1 MATWDAVPE
10 PLADRSEPLRLLLAP
25 VAPKLAGPAE
35 REYGQEELLRAA
47 AALVRELAGPQGAL
61 LVFEDLHWADAE
73 SVALFGRLAVS
84 ADLPLL
90 LVGTFRPEGVA
101 RRHPLVELL
110 AELERQRLVTGV
122 ALERLSRAGVAELLA
137 AVYGNPVPYQVA
149 EALHRRTGGNPFF
162 LEELVVTAGRVDP
175 ARLATLPLPWNLS
188 EAVLRRLDDLAP
200 ASAGWSTPPPS
211 WAGVSPST
219 CWPPSPAA
227 ARTSSSPSCASWW
240 PRM

>member
-1 MATWDAVPE
+1 MLAARTGLSPVMVGRADELARLRELAITTGKPAVALISGEAGIGKTRLVAELVATLSPTLPVLAGQGSQGAPSRPFQLLLEAVEPQVATWDAVPE

-25 VAPKLAGPAE
+25 VAAKLAGPAE

-101 RRHPLVELL
+101 RRP
-110 AELERQRLVTGV
+110 R
-122 ALERLSRAGVAELLA
+122 
-137 AVYGNPVPYQVA
+137 
-149 EALHRRTGGNPFF
+149 
-162 LEELVVTAGRVDP
+162 
-175 ARLATLPLPWNLS
+175 
-188 EAVLRRLDDLAP
+188 
-200 ASAGWSTPPPS
+200 WSSCWPS
-211 WAGVSPST
+211 WSASVWSQASPWS
-219 CWPPSPAA
+219 A
-227 ARTSSSPSCASWW
+227 
-240 PRM
+240 